1 METELLVE
9 ALSSY
14 LISLI
19 KINNLPLLSF
29 TSVVSKDTNCL
40 TFFVLAAFDIKYLI
54 VGPVNELIVLVFEY
68 LEPSTVG
75 APDLHVI
82 GFTSTLDIP

>member
-14 LISLI
+14 LIGLI

-40 TFFVLAAFDIKYLI
+40 AFFVLAALDIKYL
-54 VGPVNELIVLVFEY
+54 VV
-68 LEPSTVG
+68 
-75 APDLHVI
+75 
-82 GFTSTLDIP
+82 

>member
-14 LISLI
+14 LIGLI

-29 TSVVSKDTNCL
+29 ASVVSKDTNCL
-40 TFFVLAAFDIKYLI
+40 TFFVLAALDIKYL
-54 VGPVNELIVLVFEY
+54 VV
-68 LEPSTVG
+68 
-75 APDLHVI
+75 
-82 GFTSTLDIP
+82 